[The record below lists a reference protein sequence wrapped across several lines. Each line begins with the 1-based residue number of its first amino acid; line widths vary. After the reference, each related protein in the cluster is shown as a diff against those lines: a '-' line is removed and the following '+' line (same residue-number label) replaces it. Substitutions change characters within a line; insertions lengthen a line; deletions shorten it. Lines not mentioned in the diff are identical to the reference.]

1 MPTLPNMGLITPTG
15 HGSEDVWDTIL
26 ESLFTLV
33 DEHDHSS
40 GKGVKVPSSGLN
52 INADVAWNSGGTY
65 YAITGIKALDFQ
77 PSLDSAMSAFA
88 CALYVD
94 SDDNELYWRTAG
106 GVNVRVTD
114 TNSLNVGSFTGGIG
128 GDYATTTALLD
139 YDDATDTYRLRQELS
154 GGVRQYAKIGVA
166 DIVLREYDPA
176 GDLTVP
182 VETITIKSPDA
193 LAAAYTMTLP
203 AAVPAS
209 TSLMQ
214 MSSTGAVLVSNTP
227 PSLNGLTLDNNT
239 DLTLQGTG
247 HLKHGEYTVTLP
259 VGPSAFASVGSLS
272 YAVDGIAAGVDSWEL
287 SSGGVCAWYA
297 PHLMTGWRL
306 KFVAVRGVGPA
317 SVGNQLTVTIQNDR
331 TSSTKAHTESGDFN
345 TAYQVVAA
353 IDTPYTVAAGDVLR
367 VDINPGAGVC
377 DLHDVILT
385 FDRPV

>member
-128 GDYATTTALLD
+128 GDYATTT
-139 YDDATDTYRLRQELS
+139 
-154 GGVRQYAKIGVA
+154 
-166 DIVLREYDPA
+166 
-176 GDLTVP
+176 
-182 VETITIKSPDA
+182 
-193 LAAAYTMTLP
+193 
-203 AAVPAS
+203 
-209 TSLMQ
+209 
-214 MSSTGAVLVSNTP
+214 TP
-227 PSLNGLTLDNNT
+227 PTPTGCARSFPAVSGSTRRSAWPTSCSANT
-239 DLTLQGTG
+239 T
-247 HLKHGEYTVTLP
+247 
-259 VGPSAFASVGSLS
+259 
-272 YAVDGIAAGVDSWEL
+272 
-287 SSGGVCAWYA
+287 
-297 PHLMTGWRL
+297 R
-306 KFVAVRGVGPA
+306 PA
-317 SVGNQLTVTIQNDR
+317 T
-331 TSSTKAHTESGDFN
+331 
-345 TAYQVVAA
+345 
-353 IDTPYTVAAGDVLR
+353 
-367 VDINPGAGVC
+367 
-377 DLHDVILT
+377 
-385 FDRPV
+385 